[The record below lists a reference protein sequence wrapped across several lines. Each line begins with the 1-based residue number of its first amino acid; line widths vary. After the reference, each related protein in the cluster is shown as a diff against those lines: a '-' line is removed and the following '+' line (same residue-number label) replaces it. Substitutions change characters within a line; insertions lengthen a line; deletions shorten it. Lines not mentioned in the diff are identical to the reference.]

1 MPAVAILTL
10 LCALVQ
16 QGAGST
22 AYEQLLSRITGARS
36 IACTA
41 VSTNRETVRIIATR
55 QGKFRIETAKQLI
68 ISNGTIVWN
77 YSPSTNT
84 VTVTSASQQT
94 TQNILH
100 VVQTMS
106 QRYRITTKS
115 ATTVTLRPSDGTP
128 YYGIE
133 QLALGFRAQRLIS
146 LTITRAGQTERWQIR
161 SLEFDRLIPDTV
173 FVFTPPPDV
182 EVVDMR

>member
-1 MPAVAILTL
+1 MPALAILTL
-10 LCALVQ
+10 LGALTQ
-16 QGAGST
+16 KGAGST
-22 AYEQLLSRITGARS
+22 PYEQLLKRITGARS
-36 IACTA
+36 IVCTA
-41 VSTNRETVRIIATR
+41 VSANRESVHIIATR

-68 ISNGTIVWN
+68 ISNGTTVWN

-84 VTVTSASQQT
+84 VTKTSASQQT
-94 TQNILH
+94 AQNILH

-106 QRYRITTKS
+106 ERYRITTKS

-133 QLALGFRAQRLIS
+133 QLELGFRAQRITS
-146 LTITRAGQTERWQIR
+146 LTFTRAGQTERWQIR
-161 SLEFDRLIPDTV
+161 SLEFDRPIRDTV

-182 EVVDMR
+182 EVIDMR